1 MAETKIYFYMRLSEH
16 FWDSDAMIAI
26 ENQRDGFAM
35 ANLLL
40 KMYCRSLRN
49 DGKLVCSEKIPYRA
63 LKTKIFKGQF
73 TEDLEQIY
81 DAEGS
86 PFLGTRRGMARPVFL
101 RFPRLHFGGGTRF
114 ENGKIRSL

>member
-1 MAETKIYFYMRLSEH
+1 MASKRLH
-16 FWDSDAMIAI
+16 
-26 ENQRDGFAM
+26 
-35 ANLLL
+35 
-40 KMYCRSLRN
+40 
-49 DGKLVCSEKIPYRA
+49 RA

-101 RFPRLHFGGGTRF
+101 CFPRLESVTDQPLRRRN
-114 ENGKIRSL
+114 EV